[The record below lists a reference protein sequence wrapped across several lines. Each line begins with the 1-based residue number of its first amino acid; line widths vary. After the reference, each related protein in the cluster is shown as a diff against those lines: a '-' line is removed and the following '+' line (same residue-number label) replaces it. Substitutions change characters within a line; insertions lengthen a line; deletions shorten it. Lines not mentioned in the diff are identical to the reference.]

1 MYGPEA
7 PQELKRR
14 LWQRHKVILV
24 ALGIANVHAGACGID
39 VAELQPQ
46 AFAQT
51 QSQAVEGEEEHAV
64 AENTG
69 RIAANIRWASP
80 IVKISGRR

>member
-14 LWQRHKVILV
+14 LWQRHKAILV

-46 AFAQT
+46 AFAQS
-51 QSQAVEGEEEHAV
+51 QS
-64 AENTG
+64 
-69 RIAANIRWASP
+69 
-80 IVKISGRR
+80 